1 MMAVAPLAE
10 AIDRAPAV
18 RAGIVRVCARSRR
31 RRGAGR
37 AASRDDLVQA
47 DGGAAAGDA
56 VDGAD
61 GPGDPVQV
69 ADVFRDDL
77 REDAGVAGWW
87 SAPRRL
93 LAPPE
98 WQGRSG

>member
-10 AIDRAPAV
+10 AMTERRLFGLGSFGSAP
-18 RAGIVRVCARSRR
+18 
-31 RRGAGR
+31 GAGGDAER
-37 AASRDDLVQA
+37 GVRPGGDDLVQG

-61 GPGDPVQV
+61 RPGDPVPV

-77 REDAGVAGWW
+77 REDADV
-87 SAPRRL
+87 
-93 LAPPE
+93 E
-98 WQGRSG
+98 E